1 MKKKGDF
8 EGNLQG
14 LKDWKGKGTPRQ
26 TSKDKIERG
35 VRKFRDNHTKQLAN
49 SLGDLEKY
57 APDATEEESDDISE
71 WIALVRDRKNRLDDA
86 WKVRTDQE
94 AEKNK
99 K

>member
-1 MKKKGDF
+1 M
-8 EGNLQG
+8 
-14 LKDWKGKGTPRQ
+14 KDWKGKGTPRQ